1 MFSDF
6 GLEQGDMGLDKLIKA
21 SPDLYTLKKRAS
33 YLIAFKQYFI
43 SKVKKQEFR
52 RVELGA
58 TFLDNAFL
66 DVIYY
71 VQRNY
76 FGLVIDLL
84 KKDSPDAFESILKRL
99 SDKTSDVGQMSR
111 IAEMKT

>member
-1 MFSDF
+1 MLLFIRPMCFLTS
-6 GLEQGDMGLDKLIKA
+6 GLDKLIKA

-52 RVELGA
+52 RVELNA

-66 DVIYY
+66 DVIYD

-84 KKDSPDAFESILKRL
+84 KKILRMLL
-99 SDKTSDVGQMSR
+99 SQF
-111 IAEMKT
+111 